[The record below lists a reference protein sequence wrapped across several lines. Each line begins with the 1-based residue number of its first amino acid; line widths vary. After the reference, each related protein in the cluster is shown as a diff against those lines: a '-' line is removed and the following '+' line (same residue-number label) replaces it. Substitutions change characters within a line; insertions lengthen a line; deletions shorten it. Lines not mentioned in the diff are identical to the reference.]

1 MEGTGRYGAGLTRF
15 LINQG
20 EWVVEIDHQSGRLAQ
35 GKSQRE
41 VRRCLERSL
50 ARQLCRLLERTATT
64 DP

>member
-20 EWVVEIDHQSGRLAQ
+20 EWVVEIDTRVADIAQ